1 MNEMEGHLMNKVSA
15 SLQALIHLI
24 MDDGFAIAILA
35 VVIVAT
41 VLAFGFGAA
50 PEIVAAILILGFVTA
65 LAEGGLRPRK

>member
-1 MNEMEGHLMNKVSA
+1 MEGHLMNKVSA
-15 SLQALIHLI
+15 SLHALIHLI
-24 MDDGFAIAILA
+24 MDDDFVIAILA

-65 LAEGGLRPRK
+65 LAEGGLRARK

>member
-1 MNEMEGHLMNKVSA
+1 LNEMEGHLMNKVSA

-24 MDDGFAIAILA
+24 MDDDFVIAILA

>member
-1 MNEMEGHLMNKVSA
+1 MEGHLMNKVSA

-24 MDDGFAIAILA
+24 MDDDFVIAILA